1 MLNRKKDN
9 KDGKYSQAVSN
20 ILDMKYREDLER
32 MKKIRAHRGLRH
44 YCACHAR
51 SPLLLPS
58 RTRMGRCAPRHV
70 AAARTACPL
79 LTGGA
84 SFVDHRGSARA
95 WPAHKDHGPQGP
107 HRRCRQEKGLGERP
121 QFLRR
126 GRGEGV
132 SRRAGE
138 RCRRSHTLTAL
149 RSFQPSAF
157 SHAACYASERGGAPS
172 LVVCDLVGFA
182 LCIILFSVL
191 SAHDLLSSA
200 EPSTVWDLIVPVIV
214 LEPDKERE
222 SQRGTLITHL
232 DTPQSI

>member
-1 MLNRKKDN
+1 M
-9 KDGKYSQAVSN
+9 
-20 ILDMKYREDLER
+20 
-32 MKKIRAHRGLRH
+32 RATPAHPCCCR
-44 YCACHAR
+44 A
-51 SPLLLPS
+51 
-58 RTRMGRCAPRHV
+58 
-70 AAARTACPL
+70 ACPL

-84 SFVDHRGSARA
+84 AFVDRRGSARA

-107 HRRCRQEKGLGERP
+107 HRRCRQEKGLDERHHY
-121 QFLRR
+121 LRR

-138 RCRRSHTLTAL
+138 RCRVHTHASTAM

-182 LCIILFSVL
+182 SCIILFSVL

-222 SQRGTLITHL
+222 SER
-232 DTPQSI
+232 DVNNTPGHTSKYLERVTEYRATGPPGSLRSLRSRPPCRLQLA